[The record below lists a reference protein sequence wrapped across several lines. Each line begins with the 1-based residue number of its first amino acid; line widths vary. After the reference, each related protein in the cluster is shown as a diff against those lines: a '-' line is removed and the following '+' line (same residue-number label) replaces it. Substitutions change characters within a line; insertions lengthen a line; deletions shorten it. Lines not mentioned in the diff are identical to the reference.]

1 MTQTRRELPMQTR
14 AAAVQTVDAEART
27 VELVWTTGAGVVR
40 YDWWNGRRYLEELE
54 ISDRAVDMARLNNG
68 APLLNTHGQYDL
80 RDVIGVVERAW
91 IKDGKGYA
99 SVRFSARDDVE
110 PIWRDV
116 QGGIIRNVSVGYAV
130 RTYEITEK
138 AGEMP
143 VYRATDWEPMELSLV
158 PVPADAGAGTRAAPT
173 GAVNP
178 CLFVNRASPASQE
191 TSMDATV
198 QAGATAPAITTA
210 ASGTNDE
217 AVRAAVAADR
227 ARAAEIMALGAR
239 HGLPADFVQR
249 HVDAGTAVDAVRVAA
264 LDVLATRT
272 EGGQRPGGGSVQVL
286 ADHDSP
292 ESVRSAMATAIAAR
306 VAPQHVKM
314 TDQAR
319 AYARFSL
326 LEMAGELMGRRG
338 FTGQRN
344 RATVADVLFSRA
356 ANGAHTS
363 SDFPLLLQDAAN
375 KILLPAYAAAPAS
388 YRTWAARRPF
398 NDFKAHKFLRVGD
411 FPRLTSLAEAGELRY
426 GTISE
431 NREQVTPVEYATGV
445 QLGRRMLMNDD
456 LSVFSDLA
464 TIIAVRI
471 AAEENRLVYSV
482 IASDGPTLSD
492 GVTMFNTS
500 ATTRGGNKA
509 SSGTTIDLT
518 NLAAG
523 RATVYKQTGLDGLPL
538 NLQAARLVVGPDR
551 ELLARQVLSQ
561 VQAAQISN
569 VNIYAGLIEPVV
581 DAQISGNRWY
591 LFADPAS
598 APAVVYGYV
607 DGNDGPMVTTDTDF
621 DTQSLKVRV
630 GLDFAAGAVDW
641 RPAYLNTGA

>member
-1 MTQTRRELPMQTR
+1 MSETRRELPMQTR

-27 VELVWTTGAGVVR
+27 VELVWTTGSGVVR
-40 YDWWNGRRYLEELE
+40 YDYWNGRRYLEELE
-54 ISDRAVDMARLNNG
+54 ISDKAVDMARLNNG

-80 RDVIGVVERAW
+80 RDVIGVVDRAW
-91 IKDGKGYA
+91 LKDGKGYA
-99 SVRFSARDDVE
+99 SVRFSSRDDVE
-110 PIWRDV
+110 PFWRDV
-116 QGGIIRNVSVGYAV
+116 QAGIIRNVSVGYAV

-178 CLFVNRASPASQE
+178 CLFVNRAMPASEE
-191 TSMDATV
+191 TTMDPTV
-198 QAGATAPAITTA
+198 QAAATAPAPTTA
-210 ASGTNDE
+210 APSNDE
-217 AVRAAVAADR
+217 AIRAAT
-227 ARAAEIMALGAR
+227 AAERTRVSEITNLAAR

-249 HVDAGTAVDAVRVAA
+249 HIDSGATVDAVRSAA
-264 LDVLATRT
+264 LDMLATRT
-272 EGGQRPGGGSVQVL
+272 EGGQRPGGGSVQL
-286 ADHDSP
+286 IADHEDP
-292 ESVRSAMATAIAAR
+292 AAMRSAMATAIAAR
-306 VAPQHVKM
+306 VAPQFVKM

-319 AYARFSL
+319 AYARLSV
-326 LEMAGELMGRRG
+326 LEMVGELMGKRG
-338 FTGQRN
+338 FTGQRS
-344 RATVADVLFSRA
+344 RATVADVLFSRG

-388 YRTWAARRPF
+388 YRRWAAQRPF

-431 NREQVTPVEYATGV
+431 NREQITAVEYATGV

-471 AAEENRLVYSV
+471 ASEENRLVYSV
-482 IASDGPTLSD
+482 IANDGPTLSD
-492 GVTMFNTS
+492 GTAMFATS
-500 ATTRGGNKA
+500 ATIRGGNKA
-509 SSGTTIDLT
+509 GSGTTIDLT
-518 NLAAG
+518 NVAAG
-523 RATVYKQTGLDGLPL
+523 RAVVYKQTGIDGVPL
-538 NLQAARLVVGPDR
+538 NLQATKLVVGPDR
-551 ELLARQVLSQ
+551 ELLARQLLSQ

-569 VNIYAGLIEPVV
+569 VNVYAGLMEPVV

-591 LFADPAS
+591 LFAEPTA